1 MPEKPGSAPTRG
13 EMRTLLH
20 TVAELLRHTRHLGP
34 EAQALLAD
42 LIDELGTALETQ
54 EVPNAAI
61 ARLTESTSLLVKAV
75 AEKHDAGMLEAA
87 HDRLEGAAVSVETR
101 APHLAELTRRLA
113 EMLSNLGI

>member
-1 MPEKPGSAPTRG
+1 MPEKTGNAPTRA

-42 LIDELGTALETQ
+42 LIDELGAALESP
-54 EVPNAAI
+54 EVPNAEI
-61 ARLTESTSLLVKAV
+61 ARLTESASQLVQAV

-87 HDRLEGAAVSVETR
+87 NERLEGAVVSVEAR